1 MKQKIQILKKRL
13 FQTDRAK
20 YLSHIESYQYL
31 PLTQKALLS
40 YESKNDIELSKSY
53 RTYLLTIANGGQG
66 PDAGIKTLS
75 LENTIQ
81 EINENWVDP
90 IAYNAVYQIDWDN
103 PSNQRNFEDQPL
115 TDNERKL
122 RKSSEKGCIHIASRG
137 CGLST
142 ILVVSGPNKGEI
154 WYDNTANDEGFEFKD
169 SDFSIWYNEWLDAK
183 IITLN
188 KTHLKLQLQ
197 LLDVD
202 SISKQSLP
210 DDPLTIYGYINALTG
225 NGSHKKISNFLNT
238 YLNKTD
244 LPNSIRSIFIE
255 KCLNNPAF
263 LNYQMALAFLKHI
276 FASIKDEDAT
286 TIKNYHC
293 LMGQAFVKMKRY
305 TEAILSFNIALNIDV
320 KFYPK
325 GHLKNEY
332 ACLLSYAYY
341 VLKKDEEAIK
351 AILPPHPSHG
361 LHNAFQL
368 MDDLCKIHGL
378 PQTALELAERLL
390 KWEPEP
396 ITDDFYDEDED
407 EYLEDLYLHLI
418 TINAYLGNTAAIEKN
433 IEQLVALGV
442 QRESILDENIAN
454 NLYNAKF
461 HKEALVYLE
470 NYEKSERSQYSP
482 QWLHNLRGCCYMELE
497 QYEESNQHLKRS
509 FDFSHWI
516 VPLCNQIRN
525 YIHLG
530 EEEKALDIYNQ
541 IIEFDPNHSWA
552 YYQIAVLHIKK
563 GESNKAIELIK
574 KVIDLGFDKK
584 IIKEDNELQSILE
597 FL

>member
-1 MKQKIQILKKRL
+1 MKQKIQTLKKLL
-13 FQTDRAK
+13 FQTDRTK
-20 YLSHIESYQYL
+20 YISHIESYQYL

-40 YESKNDIELSKSY
+40 YESKNDIELPKSY
-53 RTYLLTIANGGQG
+53 RTYLLTIANGGHG
-66 PDAGIKTLS
+66 PYAGIKTLS

-81 EINENWVDP
+81 GINKNWVDP
-90 IAYNAVYQIDWDN
+90 IAYNAVYQIDWDD
-103 PSNQRNFEDQPL
+103 PSNQRDFEVQPL
-115 TDNERKL
+115 INKEKEL
-122 RKSSEKGCIHIASRG
+122 GESSGKGCIHIASRG

-142 ILVVSGPNKGEI
+142 ILVVSGPNKGEV

-169 SDFSIWYNEWLDAK
+169 SDFSTWYNEWLEAQ

-197 LLDVD
+197 LLDID

-210 DDPLTIYGYINALTG
+210 EDTPTIYGYINALIG
-225 NGSHKKISNFLNT
+225 NGTQKEVSNFLNA

-255 KCLNNPAF
+255 KCLNNPTF
-263 LNYQMALAFLKHI
+263 LNYPMAFAFLKQV
-276 FASIKDEDAT
+276 FANAKEEDDAAM
-286 TIKNYHC
+286 KNYHC
-293 LMGQAFVKMKRY
+293 LMGQVLVKMNMYR
-305 TEAILSFNIALNIDV
+305 EAILSFNIALNIDV

-332 ACLLSYAYY
+332 TRLLSYAYY

-378 PQTALELAERLL
+378 PQTALGLAQRLL

-396 ITDDFYDEDED
+396 ITDDFHED

-418 TINAYLGNTAAIEKN
+418 TINAYLGDVAAIEKN
-433 IEQLVALGV
+433 IDQLLALGV

-454 NLYNAKF
+454 NLYDAKF
-461 HKEALVYLE
+461 HKEALVYLK
-470 NYEKSERSQYSP
+470 NYEKSERFQYNP
-482 QWLHNLRGCCYMELE
+482 QWLHNLRGCCYMELK
-497 QYEESNQHLKRS
+497 QYEESNQHFRTS
-509 FDFSHWI
+509 FNFNHWI
-516 VPLCNQIRN
+516 VPFCNQIRN

-530 EEEKALDIYNQ
+530 EEIKALEVYNQ
-541 IIEFDPNHSWA
+541 IFEFDPNHSWA
-552 YYQIAVLHIKK
+552 YYQISMLYIKNEK
-563 GESNKAIELIK
+563 PNKAIELIK
-574 KVIDLGFDKK
+574 KAIDLGFDKK
-584 IIKEDNELQSILE
+584 IIHADIELKSILT